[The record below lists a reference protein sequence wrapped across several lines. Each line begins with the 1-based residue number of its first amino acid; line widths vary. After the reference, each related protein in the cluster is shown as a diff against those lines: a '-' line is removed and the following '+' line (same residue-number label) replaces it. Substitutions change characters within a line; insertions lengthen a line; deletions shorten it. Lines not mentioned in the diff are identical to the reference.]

1 MTRVVML
8 VTNNV
13 YTDTRVKKEAL
24 AVSRMGLDVTVLG
37 LSDNGHQSVSMIG
50 PVRIVRVPI
59 DYVLRERRRHRR
71 EQRRKYR
78 PPFPGYRGDS
88 IKAARLRLQLRR
100 NDLAAKMGRAQL
112 SGWSWITPVARANSS
127 LALRGRNLSFRIR
140 VAAGRRVDRGLSKAW
155 RLFDGGFSRLPLG
168 ARWRRELPE
177 VHDFELAF
185 APAIDELH
193 PHVIHAHDMQVI
205 GVAAQSVARARS
217 AGRDVR
223 MLYDAHEF
231 VPGLSRYGGRTPRV
245 IAAWADL
252 EREFIWDAD
261 GVITVSPPIAAE
273 LKRIYSLRTDPVVV
287 LNTPV
292 VDPSNGTPPSLR
304 DAAGV
309 PVGIPLIT
317 YSGGMT
323 PARGVHTAVDAMLHL
338 ADMHLALVCV
348 PHNDTYFVR
357 ILRRQV
363 DELGLRDRV
372 HFLNPVPPGQVVP
385 YLRSA
390 DIGLIP
396 FLHFPS
402 HDMTLTNKMFEYMNA
417 GIPLVVSDC
426 RAQREF
432 VEQHG
437 LGQVFP
443 AGDVEGLVRAIR
455 DVLADR
461 DRYAANA
468 SDPALL
474 DAYSWRR
481 QEEVLR
487 GLYERVLG
495 RELPWTE
502 VVATGDGR
510 RRQVIDLS
518 ERQVGTDDRS

>member
-8 VTNNV
+8 VANNV

-24 AVSRMGLDVTVLG
+24 AVSRMGLEVTILG
-37 LSDNGHQSVSMIG
+37 LSDTGQRSVSMLG

-59 DYVLRERRRHRR
+59 DYALRERRKQRR
-71 EQRRKYR
+71 AQRRKYR

-88 IKAARLRLQLRR
+88 ANAARQRLNTQRR
-100 NDLAAKMGRAQL
+100 DLSAKRRRARVEVRRGITSAAGAIGAL
-112 SGWSWITPVARANSS
+112 V
-127 LALRGRNLSFRIR
+127 LRGRNLEIRIR
-140 VAAGRRVDRGLSKAW
+140 VAAGHRIDRGFSKAW
-155 RLFDGGFSRLPLG
+155 RLWDGGLSRVSIG

-185 APAIDELH
+185 APAIDELR
-193 PHVIHAHDMQVI
+193 PDVIHAHDMHVI
-205 GVAAQSVARARS
+205 GVAAHAVARARA
-217 AGRDVR
+217 AGREVR

-252 EREFIWDAD
+252 EKEFIRDAD
-261 GVITVSPPIAAE
+261 GVITVSPAIAGE
-273 LKRIYSLRTDPVVV
+273 LKRLYSLRTDPVVV

-309 PVGIPLIT
+309 PIGIPLIT
-317 YSGGMT
+317 YSGGIT
-323 PARGVHTAVDAMLHL
+323 PARGVHTAVEAMLQL
-338 ADMHLALVCV
+338 TDMHLALVCV

-357 ILRRQV
+357 ILRRRV

-372 HFLNPVPPGQVVP
+372 HFLNPVPPGQVVT

-390 DIGLIP
+390 DVGLIP
-396 FLHFPS
+396 VLHFPS
-402 HDMTLTNKMFEYMNA
+402 HEMALTNKMFEYMNA
-417 GIPLVVSDC
+417 GVPLVVSDC
-426 RAQREF
+426 RTQREF
-432 VEQHG
+432 VLEHG

-443 AGDVEGLVRAIR
+443 AGEVEGLVRAIR

-468 SDPALL
+468 RDPALL
-474 DAYSWRR
+474 DTYSWPR
-481 QEEVLR
+481 QEEALR
-487 GLYERVLG
+487 GLYENVLG
-495 RELPWTE
+495 RELPWTN
-502 VVATGDGR
+502 VLAAGDGS
-510 RRQVIDLS
+510 RRQVVDLS
-518 ERQVGTDDRS
+518 EQQVVTE